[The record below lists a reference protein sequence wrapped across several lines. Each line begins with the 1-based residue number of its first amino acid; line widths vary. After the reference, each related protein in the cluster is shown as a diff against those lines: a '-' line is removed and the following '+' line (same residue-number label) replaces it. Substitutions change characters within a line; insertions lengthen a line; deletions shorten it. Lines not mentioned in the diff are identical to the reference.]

1 MLDKKW
7 IVIIIAGLMEV
18 VWATF
23 MDMSDGFTKIPYLIL
38 TAVFLIISMYLLSKA
53 LSMGLPVGTGY
64 AVWTGIGAV
73 GTIVVSVLLGN
84 EVLTP
89 LRILFVAMIIGG
101 IIGLQATSPDNS
113 ESKTEQ

>member
-7 IVIIIAGLMEV
+7 MILIIAGLMEV

-23 MDMSDGFTKIPYLIL
+23 MDLSEGFTQIPYVIL
-38 TAVFLIISMYLLSKA
+38 TAVFLVVSMYLLSKA
-53 LSMGLPVGTGY
+53 LSLGIPVGTGY

-84 EVLTP
+84 EVLTV
-89 LRILFVAMIIGG
+89 LRVIFVAMILGG
-101 IIGLQATSPDNS
+101 IIGLQITSP
-113 ESKTEQ
+113 ESPDKE